1 MIHLAR
7 HVCESL
13 FMLSSTGGTRLFRSS
28 SVVKFSPC
36 GQGGT
41 EACFSRGG
49 WHNYLRGAHVEKC
62 LMCSQ
67 YIHIFFL
74 PVGHGLDIKHNRIT
88 EVDDEKAD

>member
-1 MIHLAR
+1 MSSVGGMIHLAR

-13 FMLSSTGGTRLFRSS
+13 FMLSSTGGARLFRSS

-49 WHNYLRGAHVEKC
+49 WHNY
-62 LMCSQ
+62 
-67 YIHIFFL
+67 F
-74 PVGHGLDIKHNRIT
+74 VGRMLKN
-88 EVDDEKAD
+88 V